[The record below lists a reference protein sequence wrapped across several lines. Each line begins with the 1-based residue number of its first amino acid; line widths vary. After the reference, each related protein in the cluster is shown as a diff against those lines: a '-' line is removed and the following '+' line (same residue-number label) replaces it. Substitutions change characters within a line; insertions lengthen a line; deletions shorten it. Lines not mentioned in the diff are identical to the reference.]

1 METQHQAKWPGL
13 NYEPVPA
20 LVDRLIARQLRTARK
35 TMSRLFQERG
45 MFDLAERMRRIR
57 KSNAGMMEKNQRFQV
72 VLDEYARRVNPRP
85 TAPVPVPEAA
95 DLEDHGASDVG
106 VQDPVAAPAGDGDG
120 PDRAGPD
127 AGSGVRIMEAADA
140 GPVIE
145 E

>member
-1 METQHQAKWPGL
+1 METQHQTKWPGL

-57 KSNAGMMEKNQRFQV
+57 KSNAGMMEKNRRFQV
-72 VLDEYARRVNPRP
+72 VLDEYAERINPRP
-85 TAPVPVPEAA
+85 APAVEASKA
-95 DLEDHGASDVG
+95 HDLETTRSSEVG
-106 VQDPVAAPAGDGDG
+106 MPDPPAESN
-120 PDRAGPD
+120 PANEPVRAGPD